1 MKSFTTILKEQEKK
15 HGEGLVTLGVSFY
28 NADRIPTGIFPL
40 DVATG
45 GGFPKGRIS
54 VIYGPESSLKTTV
67 ALKAI
72 ATYQH
77 MEPEKYAVF
86 VDQENALDPDWATKM
101 GVNVDNL
108 GYSVPEFAEQCV
120 DLVEQLIYAKDVG
133 LIVLDSIA
141 ALTSAMEL
149 DQSAESHPVGRSGI
163 NAGKLYRRATTA
175 MGKVRREGRFPTLV
189 CINQTR
195 FKIGV
200 THGDPETQPGGQAFK
215 FASALTLRV
224 YGKDLNEKKAH
235 PALPWAKQVS
245 GVIKKYKVP
254 VIQRN
259 FSFVMP
265 NMTLP
270 NYGVA
275 AGVVDSSKTIMK
287 YLKALGHM
295 EKVKEGYRIF
305 EDTYKT
311 QKDFTAT
318 LKGDEDFRLEVQQL
332 IISEMLE
339 KQGETL
345 PDTDSED
352 E

>member
-1 MKSFTTILKEQEKK
+1 MS
-15 HGEGLVTLGVSFY
+15 LGVSFY

-54 VIYGPESSLKTTV
+54 VVFGPESSLKTTV

-72 ATYQH
+72 ATYQQL
-77 MEPEKYAVF
+77 EPDKYAVF
-86 VDQENALDPDWATKM
+86 VDIENALDPDWATKM
-101 GVNVDNL
+101 GVNVDRL
-108 GYSVPEFAEQCV
+108 GYSVPEFAERAI
-120 DLVEQLIYAKDVG
+120 DLVEQLLYAKDVG
-133 LIVLDSIA
+133 LIVVDSIA

-149 DQSAESHPVGRSGI
+149 DQSAESMPVGRSGI

-175 MGKVRREGRFPTLV
+175 LGQVRREGRFPTLI

-224 YGKDLNEKKAH
+224 YGKDLNEPKVHA
-235 PALPWAKQVS
+235 ALPWAKQVS

-259 FSFVMP
+259 FSFIMP
-265 NMTLP
+265 CMTLP
-270 NYGVA
+270 KYGVEI
-275 AGVVDSSKTIMK
+275 GQVDSSKTIMK
-287 YLKALGHM
+287 YLKSLGHM
-295 EKVKEGYRIF
+295 EKVKAGYRVF

-311 QKDFTAT
+311 QKAFVAT
-318 LKGDEDFRLEVQQL
+318 LKGDDEFRLEVQQL

-345 PDTDSED
+345 PNTDSED